1 MWLGAVSARQRDV
14 IHEDQWMTLD
24 AAKLLAFKIP
34 RPRQTVSPRD
44 VAFYALSIGFG
55 HDSLDPRQLD
65 FVDCN
70 RPIKVVPTMALTL
83 AHPGFWLSDPE
94 TGVDASGVLHADQQL
109 ELLAP
114 LPVDAVVTSQSR
126 ITDLVDKGPRKAA
139 LLRTETWI
147 EDEAGKRLARLLR
160 TTFLRGGGGFGGA
173 NEPPQ
178 PTRPMPDREPDHV
191 VDLPTR
197 TEQALLYRLNGDLNP
212 LHADPGFSRKA
223 GFERPILHGLCT
235 MGIVCHSLLRALA
248 DYDESRLTM
257 MRLRFAGVVLP
268 GETVRTEIWS
278 DGSFRAR
285 VVERN
290 VVVVDEGSAALATEL
305 CMPERKP
312 KEQFVQQRN
321 CNSCT

>member
-1 MWLGAVSARQRDV
+1 
-14 IHEDQWMTLD
+14 MTLD
-24 AAKLLAFKIP
+24 PGKLLAFNIP

-44 VAFYALSIGFG
+44 VAYYALSIGFG
-55 HDSLDPRQLD
+55 HDPLDLRQLD

-94 TGVDASGVLHADQQL
+94 SGVDASGVLHADQQL

-114 LPVDAVVTSQSR
+114 LPVDAAVTSQSR
-126 ITDLVDKGPRKAA
+126 ITDLVDKGPGKAA

-147 EDEAGKRLARLLR
+147 EDETGKRLARLLR
-160 TTFLRGGGGFGGA
+160 TTLLRGGGGFGGA
-173 NEPPQ
+173 NEPSQ
-178 PTRPMPDREPDHV
+178 PTRPIPDREPDHV

-197 TEQALLYRLNGDLNP
+197 PEQALLYRLNGDLNP
-212 LHADPGFSRKA
+212 LHAEPGFATKA

-235 MGIVCHSLLRALA
+235 MGTVCHALLRALA

-268 GETVRTEIWS
+268 GETIRTEIWS

-285 VVERN
+285 VVARN
-290 VVVVDEGSAALATEL
+290 AVVVDDGTAVLATQRSV
-305 CMPERKP
+305 PESKP
-312 KEQFVQQRN
+312 TRA
-321 CNSCT
+321 SCRITT

>member
-1 MWLGAVSARQRDV
+1 
-14 IHEDQWMTLD
+14 MTLD
-24 AAKLLAFKIP
+24 PAKLLVFNIP

-44 VAFYALSIGFG
+44 VTYYALSIGFG
-55 HDSLDPRQLD
+55 HDPLDPRQLD

-94 TGVDASGVLHADQQL
+94 SGVDASGVLHVDQQL

-114 LPVDAVVTSQSR
+114 LPVNAVVTSQSR
-126 ITDLVDKGPRKAA
+126 ITDLVDKGPGKAA

-147 EDEAGKRLARLLR
+147 DDEAGRRLARLSR
-160 TTFLRGGGGFGGA
+160 TTFLRGGGGFGGE
-173 NEPPQ
+173 NEPSP
-178 PTRPMPDREPDHV
+178 PVRPMPDRKPDHI

-197 TEQALLYRLNGDLNP
+197 PEQALLYRLNGDLNP
-212 LHADPGFSRKA
+212 LHADPGFARKA

-235 MGIVCHSLLRALA
+235 MGIVCHALLRALA
-248 DYDESRLTM
+248 DYDQSRLTA

-290 VVVVDEGSAALATEL
+290 VVVVDDGSVIIATEPSV
-305 CMPERKP
+305 PER
-312 KEQFVQQRN
+312 ERRDY
-321 CNSCT
+321 SCSTIT

>member
-1 MWLGAVSARQRDV
+1 
-14 IHEDQWMTLD
+14 MTLD
-24 AAKLLAFKIP
+24 PAKLLAFNIP

-44 VAFYALSIGFG
+44 VAYYALSIGFG
-55 HDSLDPRQLD
+55 HDPLDRRQLD
-65 FVDCN
+65 FVDCS

-94 TGVDASGVLHADQQL
+94 SGVDASGVLHADQQL

-114 LPVDAVVTSQSR
+114 LPINAVVTSQSR
-126 ITDLVDKGPRKAA
+126 IAGLVDKGPGKAA

-147 EDEAGKRLARLLR
+147 EDESGKRLARLLR
-160 TTFLRGGGGFGGA
+160 TTFLRGGGGFGGE
-173 NEPPQ
+173 NEPSHPAQ
-178 PTRPMPDREPDHV
+178 VMPDREPDHV

-197 TEQALLYRLNGDLNP
+197 PEQALLYRLNGDLNP
-212 LHADPGFSRKA
+212 LHSDPGFARQA

-235 MGIVCHSLLRALA
+235 MGIVCHALLRVLA
-248 DYDESRLTM
+248 DYHEGRLKM
-257 MRLRFAGVVLP
+257 MRVRFAGVVLP

-290 VVVVDEGSAALATEL
+290 AVVVDDGSAVLATATAVA
-305 CMPERKP
+305 EREP
-312 KEQFVQQRN
+312 RGYP
-321 CNSCT
+321 SSTTT